1 MKSERSDGG
10 SRDLTLFLGTK
21 GASIYKVQQIS
32 GFFTPSLFLTAKY
45 TLFAANLGYFLTPLI
60 PLLFGRGRLNNGS
73 LRSTTASLSWTAV
86 TEWIGTREAPVLGED
101 NFLADV
107 RGRGQ
112 RKEAE
117 GISQVRRPQN
127 EGPARKV
134 CCFFPMKIFLIDH
147 LKLKVISLVFNHQD
161 ELVPDE

>member
-10 SRDLTLFLGTK
+10 SRDLTLFLCTK

-32 GFFTPSLFLTAKY
+32 GFFTPSLFLAAKS

-112 RKEAE
+112 R
-117 GISQVRRPQN
+117 RRR
-127 EGPARKV
+127 G
-134 CCFFPMKIFLIDH
+134 
-147 LKLKVISLVFNHQD
+147 
-161 ELVPDE
+161 